1 MAKYF
6 AYVLSG
12 ALNPIDFYMQR
23 LNHLGVLQGDVK
35 SRGLPIS

>member
-1 MAKYF
+1 MANYF

-12 ALNPIDFYMQR
+12 VLNPIDFYMQR
-23 LNHLGVLQGDVK
+23 LNRFGVLQGDGK